1 MVTLAEMEEN
11 NMLTKN
17 QFVKKLAKK
26 TGTSVAVSKEIVNS
40 FLETIQEAV
49 YEDGGVS
56 FLGLFKIA
64 PEDVPERKGTIQIGE
79 KKGQKYTIPAHKEVK
94 ATVSK
99 GFRKSYEEVEVKFE

>member
-1 MVTLAEMEEN
+1 MVVLTEMEEN

-49 YEDGGVS
+49 Y
-56 FLGLFKIA
+56 
-64 PEDVPERKGTIQIGE
+64 
-79 KKGQKYTIPAHKEVK
+79 
-94 ATVSK
+94 
-99 GFRKSYEEVEVKFE
+99 